1 MSYREKRR
9 ESYQGMSSGQLRQK
23 IFQMM
28 TFIDGQ
34 FSGSYDSQDMYDTD
48 MGHLA
53 TLVDMIDVYNMSNP
67 DNRMEYPKTRDE
79 TFSPIDW
86 TPYMM
91 NESRTVRITKGQL
104 RRIIK
109 EEKKKLLEM
118 MDDEMVEDRYG
129 GDQNYKE
136 YRETEDKLLRLMQNM
151 TPKGRQGVALELIGI
166 IERYAHRGTGGGY

>member
-34 FSGSYDSQDMYDTD
+34 FSGGFDRQDMYDKD
-48 MGHLA
+48 LGHLA

-79 TFSPIDW
+79 TFSPVDW

-91 NESRTVRITKGQL
+91 NESRTVRITKNQL

-109 EEKKKLLEM
+109 EEKAKLLEM
-118 MDDEMVEDRYG
+118 EDRYG

-136 YRETEDKLLRLMQNM
+136 YRDTKDKLLRLMQSM
-151 TPKGRQGVALELIGI
+151 TPKGRQAVAAELIGI
-166 IERYAHRGTGGGY
+166 IERYAHRGYGGGY

>member
-9 ESYQGMSSGQLRQK
+9 ESYKGMSSGQLRQK

-34 FSGSYDSQDMYDTD
+34 FSGGYDRQDMYDKD

-53 TLVDMIDVYNMSNP
+53 TIVDMIDVYNMSNP

-79 TFSPIDW
+79 TFSPVDW

-91 NESRTVRITKGQL
+91 NESRAVRITKNQL

-109 EEKKKLLEM
+109 EEKAKLIVEAGYFRSDVDMAVKELMTMLSSERDVVSRNAAIYDIIDQLE
-118 MDDEMVEDRYG
+118 ELA
-129 GDQNYKE
+129 Q
-136 YRETEDKLLRLMQNM
+136 
-151 TPKGRQGVALELIGI
+151 QGQ
-166 IERYAHRGTGGGY
+166 

>member
-1 MSYREKRR
+1 MNQYREKRR
-9 ESYQGMSSGQLRQK
+9 ESYKGMSSGMLRQK
-23 IFQMM
+23 IFQLM

-34 FSGSYDSQDMYDTD
+34 FSGGFDRQDMYDED

-79 TFSPIDW
+79 TFSPVNW
-86 TPYMM
+86 APYMV

-109 EEKKKLLEM
+109 EEKQKLLEM
-118 MDDEMVEDRYG
+118 EDRYG

-151 TPKGRQGVALELIGI
+151 TPEGRQALAQELIGI
-166 IERYAHRGTGGGY
+166 IERYAHRGYGGGY

>member
-9 ESYQGMSSGQLRQK
+9 ESYQGMSSGQLRRK

-34 FSGSYDSQDMYDTD
+34 FSGGFDRQDMYDED

-109 EEKKKLLEM
+109 EEKKKLQEQTRGPS
-118 MDDEMVEDRYG
+118 EAQIEDAVSG
-129 GDQNYKE
+129 
-136 YRETEDKLLRLMQNM
+136 
-151 TPKGRQGVALELIGI
+151 
-166 IERYAHRGTGGGY
+166 IERELNRLYDQGMDNAGLHRVLDQIKIDIDRGFVGEPR